1 MASLEHL
8 RNDGLGQM
16 DGSHHSNLE
25 GLPDQLGLEIEEVS
39 PPKATGIIRYS
50 RYGSELTADF
60 TYRLKHAGSLRNVN
74 RKRDGFASTRA
85 DLVCDGLG
93 RLGAAG
99 EEANRVAF
107 SAEGSR

>member
-1 MASLEHL
+1 
-8 RNDGLGQM
+8 M

-60 TYRLKHAGSLRNVN
+60 TYRLKHARSLRNVN
-74 RKRDGFASTRA
+74 RKRDRPASTRA
-85 DLVCDGLG
+85 DVVCDGRG
-93 RLGAAG
+93 SLGAAG
-99 EEANRVAF
+99 AAADRVAS
-107 SAEGSR
+107 SADGSRYGSSDATTDASN